1 VNAPALN
8 QTTTASARSGSPL
21 DVSPGSPSFSDLSAL
36 ALITVTAAVL
46 RLHALTAKSF
56 WFDEGVSVGIARL
69 DWYNFIRI
77 LWRREANMSLY
88 YLLLRAWLHVGA
100 GDGVVRSLSVLF
112 GVAAVPALYLLG
124 RRLFGSRIAL
134 TAGALLCVNSYHVRY
149 SQEARSYALT
159 VFLCIL
165 SSLYLLKILEV
176 PSRRNRFA
184 YIFFSVL
191 AVYGHFFSGLVLL
204 AQWLSLRFLEPQAVP
219 KETRKI
225 WVPIALAVSPAIA
238 FIASTGA
245 GPLAW
250 IPRPG
255 LAALWRLALY
265 LTGNGGPLLVFLY
278 AGACIGA
285 MVGHVRWRSRQ
296 VPWDAWRYRFLLLW
310 TFLPVALVLAV
321 SIARPLLVPRYFIF
335 SLPALALLAACGLAA
350 IPSRWLFGAVLL
362 LFMGI
367 SLHATAGYY
376 QDRLTS
382 PEDNWRAASQYL
394 LGNARPGDA
403 VVFHVAMGRL
413 PYEHYRSLAN
423 SSEGPAVVYPYH
435 GPQITFLDFVEKP
448 NYAQLESAIPQ
459 HSRVWLVISQAS
471 TPSRLDSTTAALSAL
486 ISATDRPVE
495 GRDFGGIQVMLYS
508 RPDSR

>member
-1 VNAPALN
+1 
-8 QTTTASARSGSPL
+8 
-21 DVSPGSPSFSDLSAL
+21 
-36 ALITVTAAVL
+36 LITVAAAVL

-69 DWYNFIRI
+69 DWYNFVRI

-88 YLLLRAWLHVGA
+88 YLLLRGWLHLGHS
-100 GDGVVRSLSVLF
+100 DSLLRLFSVLF

-124 RRLFGSRIAL
+124 RRLFDSRIAL
-134 TAGALLCVNSYHVRY
+134 TATALLCVNSYHVRY

-165 SSLYLLKILEV
+165 SSLYLLKLIEV
-176 PSRRNRFA
+176 PLRRNRVA
-184 YIFFSVL
+184 YILLSVL
-191 AVYGHFFSGLVLL
+191 AVYGHFFSGLMLL
-204 AQWLSLRFLEPQAVP
+204 AQWLSLRFLHPQVLP
-219 KETRKI
+219 KEARKT
-225 WVPIALAVSPAIA
+225 WVPIALAVSPAVA
-238 FIASTGA
+238 FIATTGA

-255 LAALWRLALY
+255 LHALWRLALY

-278 AGACIGA
+278 AGACIAAIAGN
-285 MVGHVRWRSRQ
+285 VRWRSRQ
-296 VPWDAWRYRFLLLW
+296 VPWDAWRCRFLLFW
-310 TFLPVALVLAV
+310 AFLPVALVLAV

-350 IPSRWLFGAVLL
+350 IPSRWPFAAILL
-362 LFMGI
+362 LFLGI
-367 SLHATAGYY
+367 SLRATAAYY
-376 QDRLTS
+376 QERSTS
-382 PEDNWRAASQYL
+382 HDDNWRAASQYL

-413 PYEHYRSLAN
+413 PYEHYQSLQNA
-423 SSEGPAVVYPYH
+423 SFQAPTVLYPYH
-435 GPQITFLDFVEKP
+435 GPQVTFRDFVEKP

-459 HSRVWLVISQAS
+459 HPRVWFVISQAS
-471 TPSRLDSTTAALSAL
+471 TPFGLDSPAAALSAL
-486 ISATDRPVE
+486 INDTDRPIE
-495 GRDFGGIQVMLYS
+495 YRDFGGIQVVLYS